1 MLGTEGHLNKHF
13 QNQSDVVHY
22 LRHILDAASLDLNF
36 NIESQQAPST
46 RWVIRFNG
54 TDVDMLTADDGR
66 LLTALGHLVAESFG
80 FSELHSEV
88 SSIVLG
94 GTRWPAAGRPTA

>member
-36 NIESQQAPST
+36 NIESQQTPST
-46 RWVIRFNG
+46 RWIIRFNG
-54 TDVDMLTADDGR
+54 PDVPMLTADDGK
-66 LLTALGHLVAESFG
+66 LLTALGTLIVDNFG
-80 FSELHSEV
+80 FSELHSEL
-88 SSIVLG
+88 SSITLG
-94 GTRWPAAGRPTA
+94 GTGWPLAERTA